1 LAAMIAKRLA
11 EEPRAA
17 WVLAAGFALAGVVD
31 VLFDRH
37 LHDEGQLTYL
47 FARMT
52 ADAPIDLLFLQKSR
66 PPISLVYAPFAA
78 IGPGVFGVVHVIVA
92 ATAIGLLASIAR
104 SLGHRWPNLAA
115 LVLAAS
121 PMYFACAAAGVS
133 NSDGVAVAIL
143 GVWLWHVRKRPF
155 AGAIVLSL
163 VPWIRAEVA
172 PLSLLLLVIAS
183 RDDRRRAWSGALVFP
198 LVYALVGAI
207 VHRDPLWWAHYPP
220 ALPEPMPGHPL
231 WAQQDG
237 RITLASLSATMLAL
251 SPVWLLAIPVD
262 AASAGRSRLQW
273 TWLGFAAFELGL
285 LLAMPRW
292 RVFNFDLSPRYLL
305 GVLPAFALVVSSRV
319 EALVEPPRNGTRV
332 VELSVLL
339 GGAAI
344 GFAVAAGGV
353 HPAALAATAGV
364 AIAIVVGRAGRVA
377 SAAIVVA
384 LLVAIGP
391 LGFGDG
397 TGLRRDRVAPEL
409 AEIRTRLEEDPRL
422 HGRPI
427 FTNAPLL
434 ASVLPIGPYGRVHYI
449 VQADQLH
456 EIVTLTNPNNGQRER
471 VLAAMSQQMYGIP
484 MLADAFV
491 PGDLPADAVLV
502 LVEDPR
508 LELVM
513 PAQVWSKAL
522 VVHSSSERVR
532 IAELR
537 PRKDAPR

>member
-1 LAAMIAKRLA
+1 MTAKRLA
-11 EEPRAA
+11 EDPRVA
-17 WVLAAGFALAGVVD
+17 WVLAAVFAFAGILD
-31 VLFDRH
+31 VALDRH

-52 ADAPIDLLFLQKSR
+52 SEAPLDLVFLQKSR
-66 PPISLVYAPFAA
+66 PPISIFYAPFAA
-78 IGPGVFGVVHVIVA
+78 IGPGVFGAVHVIVA
-92 ATAIGLLASIAR
+92 ASAIGLLASIAR

-143 GVWLWHVRKRPF
+143 GVWLWHVRQRPF
-155 AGAIVLSL
+155 VGAIVLSL
-163 VPWIRAEVA
+163 VPWIRAELA
-172 PLSLLLLVIAS
+172 PLPLLLFVLAPAK
-183 RDDRRRAWSGALVFP
+183 DRRAAWSGAIVFP
-198 LVYALVGAI
+198 VAYALVGAI
-207 VHRDPLWWAHYPP
+207 VHRDLLWFAHYPP
-220 ALPEPMPGHPL
+220 ALPEPMAGHPL

-237 RITLASLSATMLAL
+237 RVTLGALSATLLSL

-262 AASAGRSRLQW
+262 GASTGRDRVQRS
-273 TWLGFAAFELGL
+273 WLAFAAFELGL

-305 GVLPAFALVVSSRV
+305 GVVPALALVVSSRI
-319 EALVEPPRNGTRV
+319 EAIADRVGGVTRV
-332 VELSVLL
+332 VEIAVLV

-344 GFAVAAGGV
+344 GFAVAGGA
-353 HPAALAATAGV
+353 HPTALAATAFV
-364 AIAIVVGRAGRVA
+364 AAAIAIGRAGRTGA
-377 SAAIVVA
+377 AAIVVA
-384 LLVAIGP
+384 ALVAIGP

-397 TGLRRDRVAPEL
+397 TGLRRDRAAPEL
-409 AEIRTRLEEDPRL
+409 AEIRARLEEDPRL

-434 ASVLPIGPYGRVHYI
+434 ASVLPVSRYGRVHYI

-471 VLAAMSQQMYGIP
+471 VLAAMSRQMYGIP
-484 MLADAFV
+484 VLADAFV
-491 PGDLPADAVLV
+491 PDDLPADAVLV

-513 PAQVWSKAL
+513 PAEVWSKAL

-537 PRKDAPR
+537 PRKDAPP